1 MKMDAGLLARLAALK
16 ARLRSLGIDTRALSW
31 AAASRDPRLLVNA
44 LVDAALTL
52 ADKLDEC
59 SERLEETNRAPSC
72 GR

>member
-1 MKMDAGLLARLAALK
+1 MKVDAGLLARLAALK